1 MVDVVSSAQRNTT
14 QDIARQVTDALKP
27 MVNCMAD
34 VAIARHTDMS
44 HQVQNVPALTKGLI
58 MDMVR
63 QLEQQSEAIHTN
75 IQQVVG
81 SMYKP
86 STKAK
91 GAEGEDRMYDILT
104 DLLRTRDGYT
114 VDRTHGQAF
123 ACDLLV
129 TRTDHP
135 DIRIEIKTHA
145 DKVRHKEVEK
155 FIRDLQHTDCHG
167 IFVSIHSGIVGVA
180 NLEIQH
186 LPNNRFAIF
195 LTNNDYD
202 ADAVVEVMHLIYR
215 LDRLTDGVHDAKD
228 ERHVR
233 VMTDVM
239 ARVQTYLKDY
249 GVKIQM
255 AKSHLKDTMTI
266 LNDMRWEAIHSLLT
280 GVEQQ
285 ATPPP
290 ISCKW
295 CDKPFTTKVGCK
307 NHERVCSA
315 KSTPAT

>member
-1 MVDVVSSAQRNTT
+1 
-14 QDIARQVTDALKP
+14 
-27 MVNCMAD
+27 
-34 VAIARHTDMS
+34 
-44 HQVQNVPALTKGLI
+44 
-58 MDMVR
+58 
-63 QLEQQSEAIHTN
+63 
-75 IQQVVG
+75 
-81 SMYKP
+81 MYKP

-195 LTNNDYD
+195 PTNNDYD
-202 ADAVVEVMHLIYR
+202 ADAVVALI
-215 LDRLTDGVHDAKD
+215 G
-228 ERHVR
+228 
-233 VMTDVM
+233 
-239 ARVQTYLKDY
+239 
-249 GVKIQM
+249 
-255 AKSHLKDTMTI
+255 
-266 LNDMRWEAIHSLLT
+266 
-280 GVEQQ
+280 
-285 ATPPP
+285 
-290 ISCKW
+290 
-295 CDKPFTTKVGCK
+295 
-307 NHERVCSA
+307 
-315 KSTPAT
+315 